1 MTAFRLRFGAED
13 VDLQQRE
20 QSFRG
25 YFSLETLTLR
35 HRLRTQWLAGDT
47 LSLRAP
53 NATMTTVA

>member
-1 MTAFRLRFGAED
+1 MTAFRLRYGTQD

-35 HRLRTQWLAGDT
+35 HRLFEIYYESNRSLFDT
-47 LSLRAP
+47 D
-53 NATMTTVA
+53 